1 MKLRPLVITA
11 LLVAGFVW
19 LTTGVNSPVRRA
31 FAPDN
36 SPLWSGQNVTH
47 SAGLGADEQNS
58 IDIYKTA
65 HESVVYVTS
74 TVVQRDFFFGFQQVG
89 KELGSGFIV
98 SPNGEILTNNHV
110 VSGSQQLEVMLPN
123 QERYRGRI
131 LARDQPNDLA
141 LIKIEPKKTLHAL
154 QLGDSDRLQ
163 VGQKVLAIGQ
173 PLGLEG
179 TLTTGLV
186 SSLGRTISGEND
198 RELDGMIQ
206 TDAAINQGNSGGP
219 LLDSSGN
226 VIGINTAIYSQ
237 SGGNIGIGFA
247 MPINRAKR
255 LLTAF
260 QSGKNLEPA
269 GPLGIGLIYVAGD
282 YAEALR
288 LPASGGFLVQTVN
301 RGSPAAEAGLRAGS
315 RETPLGGRYVT
326 VGGDLI
332 TAVEGKPVTDD
343 NSLRRVMNK
352 KLAGETLDLTILRDG
367 RSMNL
372 KVTLG
377 PAASAESRS
386 TRF

>member
-1 MKLRPLVITA
+1 MRLRSLVITA
-11 LLVAGFVW
+11 LLAGSFVY
-19 LTTGVNSPVRRA
+19 LTTNPNSPVRRA

-36 SPLWSGQNVTH
+36 SPLWTGPNVTH
-47 SAGLGADEQNS
+47 SAGLGNDEQNS

-65 HESVVYVTS
+65 HDSVVYVTS
-74 TVVQRDFFFGFQQVG
+74 TVIQRTFFFDQVG

-123 QERYRGRI
+123 QERYRATI
-131 LARDQPNDLA
+131 LSRDPPNDLA
-141 LIKIEPKKTLHAL
+141 LIKIQPKRSLHAL
-154 QLGDSDRLQ
+154 PLGNSDSLQ

-179 TLTTGLV
+179 TLTTGIV
-186 SSLGRTISGEND
+186 SSVGRTISGEND

-226 VIGINTAIYSQ
+226 VVGINTAIYSQ

-255 LLTAF
+255 LLSAF

-269 GPLGIGLIYVAGD
+269 GPLGIGIIYVAGD

-288 LPASGGFLVQTVN
+288 LPASGGLLVQQVN
-301 RGSPAAEAGLRAGS
+301 RGSPAEEAGLHAGNR
-315 RETPLGGRYVT
+315 REALGGYYVT

-332 TAVEGKPVTDD
+332 TAVDGKLVTSDD
-343 NSLRRVMNK
+343 ALARGIGK
-352 KLAGETLDLTILRDG
+352 KLAGEMLDLTVLRNG
-367 RSMNL
+367 KSVNL
-372 KVTLG
+372 KVMLG
-377 PAASAESRS
+377 AAASAESRS